1 MSLVTRAGVSFCTQS
16 WCFPRCPHIFCLT
29 SQRSVVFSDH
39 CERVLLLQRHL
50 LLRGGR
56 PYPAGRSCAAPCSL
70 LDSSSKSASHQNF
83 PLCSAA
89 SGLFRNETVV
99 SLYFVQK
106 VSACLA
112 YGAWAAS
119 AVKDGLSLALDR
131 YSAMVHP
138 QSKRRVVSNWSH
150 GCCV

>member
-1 MSLVTRAGVSFCTQS
+1 MSIYSCPWSQEQESLSVLRADAFPGVPTFSVSPVSAVLSLVITVRGFC
-16 WCFPRCPHIFCLT
+16 FC
-29 SQRSVVFSDH
+29 R
-39 CERVLLLQRHL
+39 RHL

-56 PYPAGRSCAAPCSL
+56 AYPAGRSCAAPCSL
-70 LDSSSKSASHQNF
+70 LDSSSKYASHQNF

-99 SLYFVQK
+99 SLYSVQK
-106 VSACLA
+106 VSAYPA

-131 YSAMVHP
+131 YSAMIHP
-138 QSKRRVVSNWSH
+138 QSKRRVVSN
-150 GCCV
+150 